1 MKKKLYL
8 CVFLSF
14 ILVVVA
20 CASKNLW
27 KSKPNLQQASNE
39 YFVATISPIYTFNAY
54 KGFILTIHNKTSDSI
69 EIDWSNTFYVYAG
82 QKEGGFWFEGIPYKD
97 KKKPVPPDMITGV
110 IFTKE
115 IYPEKLI
122 TLSQLAGAYVHEEMK
137 SGENGVQ
144 LTVKIDGKPIT
155 EMLTLNFSEE

>member
-1 MKKKLYL
+1 MKKKMYM

-14 ILVVVA
+14 VLVVVA

-27 KSKPNLQQASNE
+27 KSKPNLQQVSNE
-39 YFVATISPIYTFNAY
+39 YFVATISPIYIFNAY
-54 KGFILTIHNKTSDSI
+54 KGFCLQIHNKTPDSL
-69 EIDWSNTFYVYAG
+69 EVDWSNTFYVYAG

-97 KKKPVPPDMITGV
+97 KKKPVPPDTITGV

-122 TLSQLAGAYVHEEMK
+122 TLSQMAGAYVHEEMK
-137 SGENGVQ
+137 PGENGVQ
-144 LTVKIDGKPIT
+144 LSVKVDGKPISET
-155 EMLTLNFSEE
+155 LTLTFSDK

>member
-1 MKKKLYL
+1 MKKKMYVS
-8 CVFLSF
+8 VFFSF
-14 ILVVVA
+14 VLVVVA

-27 KSKPNLQQASNE
+27 KSKPNLQQVSNE

-54 KGFILTIHNKTSDSI
+54 KGFILTIHSKTPGQL

-97 KKKPVPPDMITGV
+97 KKKPVPSDTITGV

-115 IYPEKLI
+115 IFPEKLI
-122 TLSQLAGAYVHEEMK
+122 TLSQLAGAYVHGEMK

-144 LTVKIDGKPIT
+144 LTVKVDGKPIT
-155 EMLTLNFSEE
+155 ETLTLTFSDK

>member
-1 MKKKLYL
+1 MKKKLYM

-14 ILVVVA
+14 VLVVVA

-27 KSKPNLQQASNE
+27 KSKPNMKQASNE
-39 YFVATISPIYTFNAY
+39 YFDATISPIYIFNAY
-54 KGFILTIHNKTSDSI
+54 KGFILTIDNKTPDSI
-69 EIDWSNTFYVYAG
+69 EVDWSNTFYVYAG

-97 KKKPVPPDMITGV
+97 KKKPVPPDTITVV

-144 LTVKIDGKPIT
+144 LTVKVDGKPIT
-155 EMLTLNFSEE
+155 ETLTLTFSDK

>member
-1 MKKKLYL
+1 MGVLKDLLLVCESVIDKLKRG
-8 CVFLSF
+8 VQERRGF
-14 ILVVVA
+14 A
-20 CASKNLW
+20 R
-27 KSKPNLQQASNE
+27 PLQIVPFPW
-39 YFVATISPIYTFNAY
+39 YGTP
-54 KGFILTIHNKTSDSI
+54 DSL

-82 QKEGGFWFEGIPYKD
+82 KKEGGFWFEGIPYKD
-97 KKKPVPPDMITGV
+97 KKKPVPPDTITGV

-144 LTVKIDGKPIT
+144 LTVKVDGKPIT
-155 EMLTLNFSEE
+155 ETLTLKFSDK

>member
-1 MKKKLYL
+1 MKKELYL
-8 CVFLSF
+8 FGFLGILLVF
-14 ILVVVA
+14 VA

-39 YFVATISPIYTFNAY
+39 YFVATVSPIYTFSAY
-54 KGFILTIHNKTSDSI
+54 KGFILTVHNNTPDSI
-69 EIDWSNTFYVYAG
+69 EVDWSNTFYVYAG

-97 KKKPVPPDMITGV
+97 RKKPVPSDTITGV

-122 TLSQLAGAYVHEEMK
+122 TLSQMAGAYVHEEMK
-137 SGENGVQ
+137 PGENGVQ
-144 LTVKIDGKPIT
+144 LAVNVDGKPISET
-155 EMLTLNFSEE
+155 LTLIFSEE

>member
-1 MKKKLYL
+1 MKKKLYI

-27 KSKPNLQQASNE
+27 KSKPNLQQVSNE
-39 YFVATISPIYTFNAY
+39 YFVATMSPIYTFNAY
-54 KGFILTIHNKTSDSI
+54 KGFILTIHNNTPDNI
-69 EIDWSNTFYVYAG
+69 EVDWNNTFYIYAG
-82 QKEGGFWFEGIPYKD
+82 QKEGGFWFEGIPFKD
-97 KKKPVPPDMITGV
+97 RKKPVPPDTITGV

-122 TLSQLAGAYVHEEMK
+122 TLSQLAGAYVHYEMK

-144 LTVKIDGKPIT
+144 LTVKVDGKPISET
-155 EMLTLNFSEE
+155 LTLTFSDK

>member
-1 MKKKLYL
+1 MRRKF
-8 CVFLSF
+8 CVCA
-14 ILVVVA
+14 ILGIILIIGG
-20 CASKNLW
+20 CASKTLW

-54 KGFILTIHNKTSDSI
+54 KGFILAIHNKTSGSL
-69 EIDWSNTFYVYAG
+69 EIDWSNTFYVYAD

-97 KKKPVPPDMITGV
+97 KKKPVPPDTITGV

-137 SGENGVQ
+137 PGENGVQ
-144 LTVKIDGKPIT
+144 LTVKVDGKPISET
-155 EMLTLNFSEE
+155 LTLNFSEE